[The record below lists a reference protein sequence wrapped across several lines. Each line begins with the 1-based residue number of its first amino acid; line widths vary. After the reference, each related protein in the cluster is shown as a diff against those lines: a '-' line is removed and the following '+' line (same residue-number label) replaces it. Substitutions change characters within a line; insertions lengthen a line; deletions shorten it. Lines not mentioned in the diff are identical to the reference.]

1 MSKHDPER
9 HKRQGKG
16 RKDGSDHAGGRD
28 ETADA
33 AVAEAPVRV
42 VERGSF
48 AVAICD
54 CGWSGAGRRS
64 RKRARADA
72 EEHLANKGPKHARK

>member
-9 HKRQGKG
+9 HKRHDRGK
-16 RKDGSDHAGGRD
+16 KDESGPTGGRD
-28 ETADA
+28 EAADA
-33 AVAEAPVRV
+33 GVAEAPVRV

-48 AVAICD
+48 AVALCD
-54 CGWSGAGRRS
+54 CGWSGPGRRS

-72 EEHLANKGPKHARK
+72 EEHLAHKGPNHARK